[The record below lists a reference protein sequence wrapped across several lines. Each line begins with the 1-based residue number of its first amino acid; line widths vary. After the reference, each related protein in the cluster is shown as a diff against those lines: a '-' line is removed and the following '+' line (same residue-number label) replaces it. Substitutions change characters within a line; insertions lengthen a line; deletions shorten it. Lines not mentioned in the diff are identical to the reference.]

1 MPVYDFKTITPVQN
15 SKDMIDTILYR
26 TTRKTP
32 TVVRKGF
39 QISRIRSFY
48 MLKVKFTQNTIDAK
62 LGAILQEFPKIDDIH
77 PFYRYWFNIMYDKD
91 HFKVALGQLNQC
103 KILVDKVGKHYIK
116 LLKHADS
123 LFQCKSL
130 KVAALG
136 RMVSLL
142 RKMNP
147 YLEFLEQVRQ
157 HMERLPSIDPSTRSV
172 VLTGYP
178 STGKSSLLNALTHA
192 NVDVQSWA
200 FTTQSLLIGHCEH
213 RGMKFQIIDTPGLLD
228 RAPEE
233 RNTIELQAITAL
245 AYLNSA
251 IIFVLDVTQGPAF
264 I

>member
-147 YLEFLEQVRQ
+147 YLEFLEQVR
-157 HMERLPSIDPSTRSV
+157 
-172 VLTGYP
+172 
-178 STGKSSLLNALTHA
+178 
-192 NVDVQSWA
+192 
-200 FTTQSLLIGHCEH
+200 
-213 RGMKFQIIDTPGLLD
+213 
-228 RAPEE
+228 
-233 RNTIELQAITAL
+233 
-245 AYLNSA
+245 
-251 IIFVLDVTQGPAF
+251 
-264 I
+264 